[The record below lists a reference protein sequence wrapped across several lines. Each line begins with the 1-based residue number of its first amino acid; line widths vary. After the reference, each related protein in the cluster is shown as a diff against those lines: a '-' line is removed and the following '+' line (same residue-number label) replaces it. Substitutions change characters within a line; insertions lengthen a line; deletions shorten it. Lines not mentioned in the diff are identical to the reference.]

1 MIITEI
7 PVIDP
12 TVTLAICIRKYR
24 VGHVPNKIATTGRM
38 DCNSEEKQN
47 RNVKNSMQA
56 AEEFMTY
63 TAIHTAP
70 RKLATHTAARNSG
83 VLSRQD
89 GFTR

>member
-1 MIITEI
+1 
-7 PVIDP
+7 
-12 TVTLAICIRKYR
+12 
-24 VGHVPNKIATTGRM
+24 M
-38 DCNSEEKQN
+38 DCYSEENQN
-47 RNVKNSMQA
+47 RNVKNSMRA